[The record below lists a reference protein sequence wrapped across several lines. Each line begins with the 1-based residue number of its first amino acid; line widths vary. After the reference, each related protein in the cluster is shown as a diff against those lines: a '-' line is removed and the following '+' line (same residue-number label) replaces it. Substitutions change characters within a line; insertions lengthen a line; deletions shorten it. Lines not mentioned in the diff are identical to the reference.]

1 MSIVASSNNSGR
13 FSYCKGVPLV
23 SQSSDGQISVVTQ
36 IASRQDL
43 TADPAA
49 NVRFQNPGRAT
60 LLTIAGLATL
70 MTATT
75 ATAQEGGSSVMQ
87 LPAIDVAG
95 DKGDTYQS
103 TSSSLPRMPVPLL
116 DTPQSVNVVPQQVI
130 QDQNATNVKDALR
143 NVAGITFRAGEGGN
157 QGDTPYIRGFSAQS
171 DVFRDGVRDP
181 GWYTRDDF
189 ATDRVEVY
197 KGPSSF
203 LFGRGSTGGVV
214 NLVTKAPEDRSFVE
228 STITGNSGPGARVT
242 LDANGRVN
250 DNVSARIVTMGQLY
264 DTPDRD
270 HVQQN
275 KWGIAPSLKMQLN
288 DATKLTLS
296 YIYQHD
302 NNIPDYGVPFTNPAD
317 GLPRAPVPVARNTWY
332 GILSGPNPDVD
343 RVDAS
348 IATAKIEHEFD
359 NQLKVTN
366 TTRYTDVLHY
376 QLNVFPEPNT
386 NVPLLAALNS
396 PWIPN
401 RNSTAIH
408 AKLLAN
414 QTDFAA
420 HFSTW
425 KLEHTATFGFD
436 LQSETRDFLRQAWAG
451 QVPTNFLNPDPYRSG
466 GTALPPTANQLTT
479 GKSQAFGAFA
489 ADQIKLNRYFD
500 LLGGLR
506 YDYFRFEQL
515 APLGAASVQDL
526 ASVNNVLSWRVGAVF
541 HPIPDTSLYAMYG
554 TSFNPS
560 ADNLTISVTTPA
572 TAISQFALPPE
583 KNVTTEFGAKADV
596 LNGRLSLAAAVYQI
610 DKLNMRITD
619 PATSTSTVLGGV
631 LRSRGFE
638 VSATGKLTDLW
649 QVIAS
654 YSYIHAR
661 VISSTIPIQLGV
673 EPTNTP
679 TNSVSLWSTYDLT
692 PDLQIGGGA
701 FYVGQVYGDIP
712 TASTSLAQSS
722 LVPAYW
728 RFDAMAAYK
737 LDAKSTIQLNVYN
750 LTNAF
755 YYESAYTNWAV
766 PGAGRMVA
774 LTLKRKW

>member
-1 MSIVASSNNSGR
+1 MSIVASSNNSAR
-13 FSYCKGVPLV
+13 FSHLASRALI
-23 SQSSDGQISVVTQ
+23 SQSDNGHLHVVTQ
-36 IASRQDL
+36 FKTRQSCDTPL
-43 TADPAA
+43 PA
-49 NVRFQNPGRAT
+49 NIRFQNSHRAAS
-60 LLTIAGLATL
+60 LTAFGLATL
-70 MTATT
+70 MTST
-75 ATAQEGGSSVMQ
+75 ASAQEGGSSGLQ
-87 LPAIDVAG
+87 LPTIDVTG
-95 DKGDTYQS
+95 DKGGGYQI
-103 TSSSLPRMPVPLL
+103 TEPSLTRMPIPILN
-116 DTPQSVNVVPQQVI
+116 TPQSVNVVPQQVI

-189 ATDRVEVY
+189 ATDRIEVY

-214 NLVTKAPEDRSFVE
+214 NLVTKTPFDQ
-228 STITGNSGPGARVT
+228 NSNEATLTANTGPGVRATV
-242 LDANGRVN
+242 DSNAVVN
-250 DNVSARIVTMGQLY
+250 ENVSARIITMGQLY

-270 HVQQN
+270 HVKQD
-275 KWGIAPSLKMQLN
+275 KWGFSPSVKMQLN
-288 DATKLTLS
+288 DSTKLTLS

-317 GLPRAPVPVARNTWY
+317 GLPRSPAPVARNTWY

-348 IATAKIEHEFD
+348 VATAKIEHEIS

-376 QLNVFPEPNT
+376 QLNVFPEPAA
-386 NVPLLAALNS
+386 NVPLLANLNS

-414 QTDFAA
+414 QTDFTAR
-420 HFSTW
+420 FNTW

-436 LQSETRDFLRQAWAG
+436 AQIENRDFLRQAWAG
-451 QVPTNFLNPDPYRSG
+451 QVPTNFLDPDPYRTG
-466 GTALPPTANQLTT
+466 GTALPPTANQLAT
-479 GKSQAFGAFA
+479 GKSQAAGAYA

-515 APLGAASVQDL
+515 APLGDPSVQDL
-526 ASVNNVLSWRVGAVF
+526 ASVNNVLSWRFGGVY
-541 HPIPDTSLYAMYG
+541 HPIQDTSIYAMYG

-583 KNVTTEFGAKADV
+583 KNITTEFGAKADV
-596 LNGRLSLAAAVYQI
+596 LGGKLSLATAVFQI

-619 PATSTSTVLGGV
+619 PTTSTTTVLGGV

-638 VSATGKLTDLW
+638 ASATGKLTDLW
-649 QVIAS
+649 QVIAT

-661 VISSTIPIQLGV
+661 VISSTIPIQVGV

-679 TNSVSLWSTYDLT
+679 THSLSLWSTYDLT
-692 PDLQIGGGA
+692 PDLQVGGGA

-712 TASTSLAQSS
+712 TASTSLPQSS

-737 LDAKSTIQLNVYN
+737 FDAKTTLQLNVYN

-766 PGAGRMVA
+766 QGAGRMAA

>member
-1 MSIVASSNNSGR
+1 L
-13 FSYCKGVPLV
+13 KL
-23 SQSSDGQISVVTQ
+23 SDGHISVVTRLESQ
-36 IASRQDL
+36 ECSDTPFIAN
-43 TADPAA
+43 T
-49 NVRFQNPGRAT
+49 RFQSPNKS
-60 LLTIAGLATL
+60 LLFASMGLASL
-70 MTATT
+70 MA
-75 ATAQEGGSSVMQ
+75 ASSASAQEGGSSGLQ
-87 LPAIDVAG
+87 LPTIDVTG
-95 DKGDTYQS
+95 EKDTGYQA
-103 TSSSLPRMPVPLL
+103 TNPSLTRMPVPLI
-116 DTPQSVNVVPQQVI
+116 DTAQSVNVVPQQVI
-130 QDQNATNVKDALR
+130 QDQQATNVKDALR

-214 NLVTKAPEDRSFVE
+214 NLVTKTPEDRTFAE
-228 STITGNSGPGARVT
+228 SSLTGNTGPGVRAT
-242 LDANGRVN
+242 LDANGQVN
-250 DNVSARIVTMGQLY
+250 DNVSARIITMGQIY

-270 HVQQN
+270 HVKQD

-288 DATKLTLS
+288 DSTKLTLS

-302 NNIPDYGVPFTNPAD
+302 KNIPDYGIPFTNPAD
-317 GLPRAPVPVARNTWY
+317 GLPRSPAPVARNTWY

-343 RVDAS
+343 KVDAS
-348 IATAKIEHEFD
+348 IATAKIEHEFN

-366 TTRYTDVLHY
+366 TTRYTDVDHY
-376 QLNVFPEPNT
+376 QLNVFPEPAA
-386 NVPLLAALNS
+386 NVPLQANLNS
-396 PWIPN
+396 NWIPN

-414 QTDFAA
+414 QTDFTA
-420 HFSTW
+420 HFNTW
-425 KLEHTATFGFD
+425 KLDHTATFGFD
-436 LQSETRDFLRQAWAG
+436 AQTENRDFLRQAWTG

-466 GTALPPTANQLTT
+466 GTPLPPTANQLTT
-479 GKSQAFGAFA
+479 GKSQAAGAYV
-489 ADQIKLNRYFD
+489 ADQIKLNRYFE

-515 APLGAASVQDL
+515 APLGAPSVQDL
-526 ASVNNVLSWRVGAVF
+526 ASVNNVLSWRVGGVY
-541 HPIPDTSLYAMYG
+541 HPIQDTSLYAMYG

-560 ADNLTISVTTPA
+560 ADNLTISVSTPA
-572 TAISQFALPPE
+572 TAISQFALAPE

-596 LNGRLSLAAAVYQI
+596 LGGRLSLAAAVYQT
-610 DKLNMRITD
+610 DKSNMRITD
-619 PATSTSTVLGGV
+619 PTTSTTTALAGV
-631 LRSRGFE
+631 ARARGFE
-638 VSATGKLTDLW
+638 ASATGKLTDLW

-661 VISSTIPIQLGV
+661 IISTTIPVQMGV

-679 TNSVSLWSTYDLT
+679 THALSLWSTYDLT

-712 TASTSLAQSS
+712 TSSTSLSQSS

-737 LDAKSTIQLNVYN
+737 FDAKTTLQLNVYN
-750 LTNAF
+750 LTNAY

-766 PGAGRMVA
+766 PGAGRMAA

>member
-1 MSIVASSNNSGR
+1 MSIVAASNNSAR
-13 FSYCKGVPLV
+13 FSHFAGRALI
-23 SQSSDGQISVVTQ
+23 SQSDKGHLHVVTQ
-36 IASRQDL
+36 FKTRQSCDTLLPANIRLQNSHRAASL
-43 TADPAA
+43 TA
-49 NVRFQNPGRAT
+49 F
-60 LLTIAGLATL
+60 GLATL
-70 MTATT
+70 MTST
-75 ATAQEGGSSVMQ
+75 ASAQEGGSSGLQ
-87 LPAIDVAG
+87 LPTIDVTG
-95 DKGDTYQS
+95 DKGGGYQV
-103 TSSSLPRMPVPLL
+103 TEPSLTRMPIPILN
-116 DTPQSVNVVPQQVI
+116 TPQSVNVVPQQVI

-171 DVFRDGVRDP
+171 DVFRDGVRDA

-189 ATDRVEVY
+189 ATDRIEVY

-214 NLVTKAPEDRSFVE
+214 NLVTKTPFDQ
-228 STITGNSGPGARVT
+228 NSNEARLTANTGPGVRATVDSNT
-242 LDANGRVN
+242 VVN
-250 DNVSARIVTMGQLY
+250 ENISTRIITMGQLY

-270 HVQQN
+270 HLKQD
-275 KWGIAPSLKMQLN
+275 KWGFSPSVKMQLN
-288 DATKLTLS
+288 DSTKLTLS

-317 GLPRAPVPVARNTWY
+317 GLPRSPAPVARNTWY

-348 IATAKIEHEFD
+348 VATAKIEHEIN
-359 NQLKVTN
+359 NQLKITN

-376 QLNVFPEPNT
+376 QLNVFPEPAA
-386 NVPLLAALNS
+386 NVPLLANLNS

-414 QTDFAA
+414 QTDFTAR
-420 HFSTW
+420 FNTW

-436 LQSETRDFLRQAWAG
+436 AQIENRDFLRQAWTG
-451 QVPTNFLNPDPYRSG
+451 QVPTNFLDPDPYRSG
-466 GTALPPTANQLTT
+466 GTPLPPTANQLAT
-479 GKSQAFGAFA
+479 GKSQAGGAYA
-489 ADQIKLNRYFD
+489 ADQTKLNRYFD

-515 APLGAASVQDL
+515 APLGDPSVQDL
-526 ASVNNVLSWRVGAVF
+526 ASVNNVLSWRVGAVY
-541 HPIPDTSLYAMYG
+541 HPIQDTSIYAMYG

-572 TAISQFALPPE
+572 TAVSQFALPPE
-583 KNVTTEFGAKADV
+583 KNITTEFGAKADV
-596 LNGRLSLAAAVYQI
+596 LGGKLSLATAVFQI

-619 PATSTSTVLGGV
+619 PTTSTTTVLGGV
-631 LRSRGFE
+631 LWSRGFE
-638 VSATGKLTDLW
+638 ASATGKLTDLW
-649 QVIAS
+649 QVIAT

-661 VISSTIPIQLGV
+661 VISTIPVQQGV

-679 TNSVSLWSTYDLT
+679 THSLSLWSTYDLT
-692 PDLQIGGGA
+692 PDLQVGGGA

-712 TASTSLAQSS
+712 TASTSLPQSS

-737 LDAKSTIQLNVYN
+737 FDAKTTLQFNVYN

-766 PGAGRMVA
+766 PGAGRMAA

>member
-1 MSIVASSNNSGR
+1 MSIVAASNNSAR
-13 FSYCKGVPLV
+13 FSHFAGRALI
-23 SQSSDGQISVVTQ
+23 SQSDKGHLHVVTQ
-36 IASRQDL
+36 FKTRQSCDTLLPANIRLQNSHRAASL
-43 TADPAA
+43 TA
-49 NVRFQNPGRAT
+49 F
-60 LLTIAGLATL
+60 GLATL
-70 MTATT
+70 MTST
-75 ATAQEGGSSVMQ
+75 ASAQEGGSSGLQ
-87 LPAIDVAG
+87 LPTIDVTG
-95 DKGDTYQS
+95 DKGGGYQV
-103 TSSSLPRMPVPLL
+103 TEPSLTRMPIPILN
-116 DTPQSVNVVPQQVI
+116 TPQSVNVVPQQVI

-171 DVFRDGVRDP
+171 DVFRDGVRDA

-189 ATDRVEVY
+189 ATDRIEVY

-214 NLVTKAPEDRSFVE
+214 NLVTKTPFDQ
-228 STITGNSGPGARVT
+228 NSNEARLTANTGPGVRATVDSNT
-242 LDANGRVN
+242 VVN
-250 DNVSARIVTMGQLY
+250 ENISTRIITMGQLY

-270 HVQQN
+270 HLKQD
-275 KWGIAPSLKMQLN
+275 KWGFSPSVKMQLN
-288 DATKLTLS
+288 DSTKLTLS

-317 GLPRAPVPVARNTWY
+317 GLPRSPAPVARNTWY

-348 IATAKIEHEFD
+348 VATAKIEHEIN
-359 NQLKVTN
+359 NQLKITN

-376 QLNVFPEPNT
+376 QLNVFPEPAA
-386 NVPLLAALNS
+386 NVPLLANLNS

-414 QTDFAA
+414 QTDFTAR
-420 HFSTW
+420 FNTW

-436 LQSETRDFLRQAWAG
+436 AQIENRDFLRQAWTG
-451 QVPTNFLNPDPYRSG
+451 QVPTNFLDPDQYRSG
-466 GTALPPTANQLTT
+466 GTPLPPTANQLAT
-479 GKSQAFGAFA
+479 GKSQAGGAYA
-489 ADQIKLNRYFD
+489 ADQTKLNRYFD

-515 APLGAASVQDL
+515 APLGDPSVQDL
-526 ASVNNVLSWRVGAVF
+526 ASVNNVLSWRVGAVY
-541 HPIPDTSLYAMYG
+541 HPIQDTSIYAMFG

-572 TAISQFALPPE
+572 TAVSQFALPPE
-583 KNVTTEFGAKADV
+583 KNITTEFGAKADV
-596 LNGRLSLAAAVYQI
+596 LGGKLSLATAVFQI

-619 PATSTSTVLGGV
+619 PTTSTTTVLGGV

-638 VSATGKLTDLW
+638 ASATGKLTDLW
-649 QVIAS
+649 QVIAT

-661 VISSTIPIQLGV
+661 VISSTIPVQQGV

-679 TNSVSLWSTYDLT
+679 THSLSLWSTYDLT
-692 PDLQIGGGA
+692 PDLQVGGGA

-712 TASTSLAQSS
+712 TASTSLPQSS

-737 LDAKSTIQLNVYN
+737 FDAKTTLQFNVYN

-766 PGAGRMVA
+766 PGAGRMAA

>member
-1 MSIVASSNNSGR
+1 MSIVASSNNSAR
-13 FSYCKGVPLV
+13 FSDVVGRPLISQSDNGNLQV
-23 SQSSDGQISVVTQ
+23 VAQFKTRQSSDTP
-36 IASRQDL
+36 R
-43 TADPAA
+43 PA
-49 NVRFQNPGRAT
+49 NIRFQNSYRAVS
-60 LLTIAGLATL
+60 LTAFGLATL
-70 MTATT
+70 MTTT
-75 ATAQEGGSSVMQ
+75 ASAQEGGSSGLQ
-87 LPAIDVAG
+87 LPTIDVTG
-95 DKGDTYQS
+95 DKGGGYQV
-103 TSSSLPRMPVPLL
+103 TEPALTRMPIPIL
-116 DTPQSVNVVPQQVI
+116 DTPQSVNVVPQQAI

-189 ATDRVEVY
+189 ATDRIEVY

-203 LFGRGSTGGVV
+203 LFGRGSTGGIV
-214 NLVTKAPEDRSFVE
+214 NLVSKTPFDQ
-228 STITGNSGPGARVT
+228 NSNEATLTANTGPGARATV
-242 LDANGRVN
+242 DSNAVINE
-250 DNVSARIVTMGQLY
+250 NVSARIITMGQLY

-270 HVQQN
+270 HVKQDR
-275 KWGIAPSLKMQLN
+275 WGIAPSVKVQLN
-288 DATKLTLS
+288 DSTKVTLS

-317 GLPRAPVPVARNTWY
+317 GLPRSPVPVSRNTWY

-348 IATAKIEHEFD
+348 IATAKLEHEFN

-386 NVPLLAALNS
+386 TEPLLSNLNT
-396 PWIPN
+396 PWTPN

-414 QTDFAA
+414 QTDFTAR
-420 HFSTW
+420 FDTW

-436 LQSETRDFLRQAWAG
+436 VQSETRDFLREAWTG
-451 QVPTNFLNPDPYRSG
+451 QVPTNFLDPDPNRSG
-466 GTALPPTANQLTT
+466 GTPLPPTASQLTT
-479 GKSQAFGAFA
+479 GKSLAAGTYV

-515 APLGAASVQDL
+515 APLADPSVQDL
-526 ASVNNVLSWRVGAVF
+526 VGVNNVPSWRVGAVY
-541 HPIPDTSLYAMYG
+541 HPIADTSIYAMYG

-560 ADNLTISVTTPA
+560 ADNLTISVSTPA

-596 LNGRLSLAAAVYQI
+596 LGGRLSLATAVYQI
-610 DKLNMRITD
+610 DKLNMRISD
-619 PATSTSTVLGGV
+619 PTTSTTTVLGGV

-638 VSATGKLTDLW
+638 ISATGKLTDLW

-661 VISSTIPIQLGV
+661 VISSTIPIQIGV

-679 TNSVSLWSTYDLT
+679 THSLSLWSTYDLR
-692 PDLQIGGGA
+692 PDLQVGGGA

-712 TASTSLAQSS
+712 TSSTSLPQSS

-728 RFDAMAAYK
+728 RFDAMVAYK
-737 LDAKSTIQLNVYN
+737 FDAKTTLQFNVYN

-755 YYESAYTNWAV
+755 YYETAYTNWAV
-766 PGAGRMVA
+766 PGPGRMLA

>member
-1 MSIVASSNNSGR
+1 MSIVAASNNSAR
-13 FSYCKGVPLV
+13 FSHLAGRALI
-23 SQSSDGQISVVTQ
+23 SQSDNGHLHVVTQ
-36 IASRQDL
+36 FKTRQSCDTPL
-43 TADPAA
+43 PA
-49 NVRFQNPGRAT
+49 NIRFQNSHRAAS
-60 LLTIAGLATL
+60 LTAFGLATL
-70 MTATT
+70 MTST
-75 ATAQEGGSSVMQ
+75 ASAQEGGSSGLQ
-87 LPAIDVAG
+87 LPTIDVTG
-95 DKGDTYQS
+95 DKGGGYQV
-103 TSSSLPRMPVPLL
+103 TEPSLTRMPIPILN
-116 DTPQSVNVVPQQVI
+116 TPQSVNVVPQQVI

-189 ATDRVEVY
+189 ATDRIEVY

-214 NLVTKAPEDRSFVE
+214 NLVTKTPFDQ
-228 STITGNSGPGARVT
+228 NSNEATLTANTGPGVRATVDSNT
-242 LDANGRVN
+242 VVN
-250 DNVSARIVTMGQLY
+250 ENVSARIITMGQLY

-270 HVQQN
+270 HVKQD
-275 KWGIAPSLKMQLN
+275 KWGFSPSVKMQLN
-288 DATKLTLS
+288 DSTKLTLS

-317 GLPRAPVPVARNTWY
+317 GLPRSPAPVARNTWY

-348 IATAKIEHEFD
+348 VATAKIEHEIN
-359 NQLKVTN
+359 NQLKITN

-376 QLNVFPEPNT
+376 QLNVFPEPAA
-386 NVPLLAALNS
+386 NVPLLANLNS

-414 QTDFAA
+414 QTDFTAR
-420 HFSTW
+420 FNTW

-436 LQSETRDFLRQAWAG
+436 AQIENRDFLRQAWTG
-451 QVPTNFLNPDPYRSG
+451 QVPTNFLDPDPYRSG
-466 GTALPPTANQLTT
+466 GTPLPPTANQLAT
-479 GKSQAFGAFA
+479 GKSQAAGAYA

-515 APLGAASVQDL
+515 APLGDPSVQDL
-526 ASVNNVLSWRVGAVF
+526 ASVNNVLSWRVGAVY
-541 HPIPDTSLYAMYG
+541 HPIQDTSIYAMYG

-583 KNVTTEFGAKADV
+583 KNITTEFGAKADV
-596 LNGRLSLAAAVYQI
+596 LGGKLSLATAVFQI

-619 PATSTSTVLGGV
+619 PTTSTTTVLGGV

-638 VSATGKLTDLW
+638 ASATGKLTDLW
-649 QVIAS
+649 QVIAT

-661 VISSTIPIQLGV
+661 VISSTIPVQQWRRADQHADAQPFALVDLRSDAGPSGRRRRILCRAGLRRYSDGIDVAAAKQPGPGLLALRCHGGLQVRRQDHAAVQCLQSHQRFLLRVGLHQLGGARCR
-673 EPTNTP
+673 P
-679 TNSVSLWSTYDLT
+679 Y
-692 PDLQIGGGA
+692 GG
-701 FYVGQVYGDIP
+701 V
-712 TASTSLAQSS
+712 
-722 LVPAYW
+722 
-728 RFDAMAAYK
+728 DAEA
-737 LDAKSTIQLNVYN
+737 
-750 LTNAF
+750 
-755 YYESAYTNWAV
+755 
-766 PGAGRMVA
+766 
-774 LTLKRKW
+774 